1 MKEIIMIIIITS
13 MMMKMMM
20 TLTKLNILQKA
31 EAELEA
37 ADPPPLLVLLCVEIE
52 LLGTD
57 RRDSVCFFARS
68 QRWRGALLTSSSSSI
83 CNNPNTFP
91 TGRSRLDP

>member
-37 ADPPPLLVLLCVEIE
+37 ADPPPLLVVDVALVGRAQGGGRLTVQH
-52 LLGTD
+52 GH
-57 RRDSVCFFARS
+57 SVD
-68 QRWRGALLTSSSSSI
+68 GAPVL
-83 CNNPNTFP
+83 
-91 TGRSRLDP
+91 

>member
-37 ADPPPLLVLLCVEIE
+37 ADPPPLLVVDVALVGRAQGGRLPVQHRHPV
-52 LLGTD
+52 D
-57 RRDSVCFFARS
+57 
-68 QRWRGALLTSSSSSI
+68 GAPVLKK
-83 CNNPNTFP
+83 
-91 TGRSRLDP
+91 G

>member
-1 MKEIIMIIIITS
+1 

-37 ADPPPLLVLLCVEIE
+37 ADPPPLLVVDVALVGRAQGGGRLPVQHRHPV
-52 LLGTD
+52 D
-57 RRDSVCFFARS
+57 
-68 QRWRGALLTSSSSSI
+68 GAPVLKGGKT
-83 CNNPNTFP
+83 
-91 TGRSRLDP
+91 